1 MKSKIELRIY
11 AVDKAIAVMGCCSPT
26 KDVVDKAREIEQYI
40 VGDAVL
46 PEVSDEASPM
56 DIVNNL
62 AALVSKADAG
72 V

>member
-1 MKSKIELRIY
+1 MDIRIY
-11 AVDKAIAVMGCCSPT
+11 AVDKAIAVMGSGSPT
-26 KDVVDKAREIEQYI
+26 KDVVAKAREIEQYI

-62 AALVSKADAG
+62 AALVSKANTDA
-72 V
+72 

>member
-1 MKSKIELRIY
+1 MKSKIEIRIY
-11 AVDKAIAVMGCCSPT
+11 AVDKAIAVMGSSPI
-26 KDVVDKAREIEQYI
+26 KDVVAKAREIEQYI

-62 AALVSKADAG
+62 AALVSKANTE